1 VKQRRRTFAAERN
14 QAVAEEVEKLLKAGF
29 IREVDYPEWLANVV
43 LVKKSNGKW
52 RMCVD
57 FTDLNKACPKDSF
70 PLPRIDLLVNST
82 SGHELLSFMDAFS
95 EYNQIYMEEADQE
108 KTAFI
113 INRGLYCFKMM
124 PFGLKNAGA
133 TYQRLVNRMF
143 RNQIG
148 RNVEVYVDD
157 MLLKSIQATKH
168 IEDLRETFRTLR
180 KYKMKLNPMKCAF
193 RVSSRKFL
201 GFMVSQ
207 RGIEANPEKVKTVLK
222 MEAPRTTKQ
231 LQRLTGRITALNRFI
246 SRSTDKCLP
255 FFKILRKAF
264 MWSEECEEA
273 FGKLKEYLTNSPLL
287 SRPTEGEI
295 LYLYLAVS
303 PLAVSSAL
311 VKYPMKKV
319 LQKPDLSGRL
329 VNWAMELGQ
338 FDIEFH
344 PRTAIKGQVL
354 ADFFVEFCNMSEAEE
369 LPKELTWVVFVDGSS
384 ASGRSGVGVFI
395 RNPEGQEFGF
405 AVKLDFVTT
414 NNEAEYEAIIA
425 GLALSRGMGA
435 TNVEI

>member
-1 VKQRRRTFAAERN
+1 LGEPVEDLEEIEIGDSGKKVHIGSQLPQLMKEDLVAFLRRNSDLFASVIVHKLNVDPNHRSVKQRRRTFAAEWN
-14 QAVAEEVEKLLKAGF
+14 KAVAEEVKKLLKAGF

-70 PLPRIDLLVNST
+70 PLPRIDLLVDST
-82 SGHELLSFMDAFS
+82 SRHELLSFMDAFS
-95 EYNQIYMEEADQE
+95 GYNQIYMEEADQE

-113 INRGLYCFKMM
+113 TDWGLYCYKMM

-157 MLLKSIQATKH
+157 LLVKSIRATKH

-180 KYKMKLNPMKCAF
+180 KYNMKLNPMKCAF
-193 RVSSRKFL
+193 GVPSSKFL

-207 RGIEANPEKVKTVLK
+207 RGIEVNPEKVRAVLE

-231 LQRLTGRITALNRFI
+231 LQRLTGRIAALNRFI

-273 FGKLKEYLTNSPLL
+273 FGKLKEYLTKPPLL

-303 PLAVSSAL
+303 PSAVSSAL
-311 VKYPMKKV
+311 VREDSGI
-319 LQKPDLSGRL
+319 QKPIYFTSKALHGAEERYPRIEKVGVCFDYLSQEVEALLSGS
-329 VNWAMELGQ
+329 
-338 FDIEFH
+338 
-344 PRTAIKGQVL
+344 
-354 ADFFVEFCNMSEAEE
+354 C
-369 LPKELTWVVFVDGSS
+369 
-384 ASGRSGVGVFI
+384 
-395 RNPEGQEFGF
+395 
-405 AVKLDFVTT
+405 
-414 NNEAEYEAIIA
+414 Y
-425 GLALSRGMGA
+425 
-435 TNVEI
+435 